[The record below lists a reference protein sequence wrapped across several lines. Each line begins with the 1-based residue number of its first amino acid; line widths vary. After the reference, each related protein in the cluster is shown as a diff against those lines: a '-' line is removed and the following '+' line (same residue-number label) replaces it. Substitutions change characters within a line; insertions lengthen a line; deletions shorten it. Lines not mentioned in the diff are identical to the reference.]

1 MRTPTR
7 ELRLPRHRATTA
19 HACSAYPF
27 QVDTSSA
34 MGGVVLGLNI
44 TAGGAPFAYD
54 AFAAYNEGRVTN
66 PNVLVVGEPGVGKS
80 ALLKCLISRS
90 SALLGRWVAIIDPK
104 GEYAD
109 LADRLG
115 LAVVKL
121 HPGGEQRLNPLH
133 RNAHADEHDAS
144 VRQATMIAALVA
156 SVLRRDLT
164 PLEDAAV
171 GWTTGILARREAEP
185 TLADLAAC
193 LASPTKEMAERA
205 HVTPAQLARGVDD
218 VVFGLG
224 KLLDRSLRGM
234 FDGPSTIELDPGGP
248 GVVIDLSAVHHD
260 PDALGLVMIA
270 ATAWLQSVLAQPG
283 PPRLQVLD
291 EAWALLANERAA
303 RYLQAC
309 FKLGRSYGVANVAV
323 VHRLSDLRA
332 QADDG
337 TALAKVTAGFLADAQ
352 TRIVFRQAADQVPDA
367 QEALGLTETEAAVL
381 SRLARGRALWKLGA
395 HAAVVQHLISSAD
408 AEVCDTDRRMAT

>member
-1 MRTPTR
+1 M
-7 ELRLPRHRATTA
+7 
-19 HACSAYPF
+19 
-27 QVDTSSA
+27 
-34 MGGVVLGLNI
+34 
-44 TAGGAPFAYD
+44 
-54 AFAAYNEGRVTN
+54 
-66 PNVLVVGEPGVGKS
+66 
-80 ALLKCLISRS
+80 
-90 SALLGRWVAIIDPK
+90 LGRWIAIVDPK
-104 GEYAD
+104 GEYAGV
-109 LADRLG
+109 AERLG

-121 HPGGEQRLNPLH
+121 QPGGEQRLNPLH
-133 RNAHADEHDAS
+133 RAAGADHHDDG
-144 VRQATMIAALVA
+144 VRQATMVAALVA

-164 PLEDAAV
+164 PLEDAAL
-171 GWTTGILARREAEP
+171 GWTTSHLARNMAEP

-193 LASPTKEMAERA
+193 LASPSKTMGERA
-205 HVTPAQLARGVDD
+205 HMTPTQLARGTDD

-234 FDGPSTIELDPGGP
+234 FDGPSTIELQADGP
-248 GVVIDLSAVHHD
+248 GVVIDLSAVHND

-309 FKLGRSYGVANVAV
+309 FKLGRSYGVANIAI

-337 TALAKVTAGFLADAQ
+337 TALAKVTRALVADSG
-352 TRIVFRQAADQVPDA
+352 THVLFRHGKREDA
-367 QEALGLTETEAAVL
+367 ETTVTELSLPASAVAVL
-381 SRLARGRALWKLGA
+381 QKLPMHRALVHCGGQI
-395 HAAVVQHLISSAD
+395 AVVEVRFNDTLTHLAYTNQ
-408 AEVCDTDRRMAT
+408 AMGRVA